1 MPVMGGNEATSLI
14 RTFEASRQGR
24 RSLIVG
30 LVAFSTL
37 LPANSSY
44 YSLPGFDILLHKPV
58 RISELYE
65 MFLGGSQTNLIM
77 LYGSLTEEEKSVYP
91 RLVEK
96 DAVLG
101 DDPRSNAIRDEL
113 ERIKADDAKY
123 FKEDIVIIPFTK
135 VVVKHN
141 AAEPLSAASPPSFN
155 LDSIAL
161 LASLLAKPFSTA
173 TGESRRDSHPILN
186 SAYWPLRFYDLRR
199 IFTGTILAPALPPYP
214 FLMSSRPRRGVPA
227 TPRVISPSPTPSD
240 STARS
245 QDGDGYSGPVTRS
258 AARRRQTGSV
268 TPQLPIQETSGEES
282 DPDLWRARTRSRSPI
297 KARKIQ
303 NLTKVKA
310 ENEPALESAV
320 GDGNLANGAT
330 KSPNGLLAP
339 PPLATGS
346 SIGWNWR
353 DFSRSPSPLGLIPI
367 HRHFQTLIHK
377 HEVPRKALHVSIGF
391 FVYWLYVTGT
401 QTSSV
406 PPYLM
411 TALIPIA
418 SVDYLRHKYPALN
431 QFYVKYLGALMRET
445 EYQGW
450 NGVVFYLLGAW
461 IVLRFFPKDV
471 SVVAVMLLS
480 WCDTAASTFGRLYG
494 RYTPRIRR
502 GKSLAGSFA
511 AFAVGVATAGW
522 FWGVLAPRTGP
533 FPGDDQH
540 PFMFQGV
547 LRMPTLIANMLD
559 FDESAVLRGH
569 AAVGVMSLWSGLV
582 AAGSE
587 VVDLFGW
594 DDNLTIPVLS
604 GLGIWG
610 FLKLFG

>member
-1 MPVMGGNEATSLI
+1 MPVMDGLEATRLI
-14 RTFEASRQGR
+14 RAFEATRPGHR
-24 RSLIVG
+24 RAFIVG
-30 LVAFSTL
+30 LIAHHAYPPDAPIL
-37 LPANSSY
+37 SS
-44 YSLPGFDILLHKPV
+44 PGFDLMFGKPM
-58 RISELYE
+58 RMGELYN
-65 MFLGGSQTNLIM
+65 MFLGGPQTNIIM
-77 LYGSLTEEEKSVYP
+77 LYGNLTEEEKSVYP
-91 RLVEK
+91 RQPEEDVK
-96 DAVLG
+96 LG
-101 DDPRSNAIRDEL
+101 DDPRSNAIRNEL
-113 ERIKADDAKY
+113 KRWADSGY
-123 FKEDIVIIPFTK
+123 LPTSTYILRQQ
-135 VVVKHN
+135 HN
-141 AAEPLSAASPPSFN
+141 AAEPSSAASPPSVN

-161 LASLLAKPFSTA
+161 LASLLAKPFASA
-173 TGESRRDSHPILN
+173 TSEPRRDSHLVLH
-186 SAYWPLRFYDLRR
+186 SAFWPLRLSDLRR
-199 IFTGTILAPALPPYP
+199 IFTGTVSAPVLPPCP
-214 FLMSSRPRRGVPA
+214 FPMSSRARRGVPA

-240 STARS
+240 
-245 QDGDGYSGPVTRS
+245 QDGSGSYLGPVTRS

-268 TPQLPIQETSGEES
+268 TPQLPIRESLDEES
-282 DPDLWRARTRSRSPI
+282 DPELRRARTRSRSPI
-297 KARKIQ
+297 KARKMQ
-303 NLTKVKA
+303 NLA
-310 ENEPALESAV
+310 SAKPETQP
-320 GDGNLANGAT
+320 GSSSAGNAVNHANGAT
-330 KSPNGLLAP
+330 KSSDGLLAP
-339 PPLATGS
+339 PSLATGLYT
-346 SIGWNWR
+346 GWNWR

-411 TALIPIA
+411 AALVPIA
-418 SVDYLRHKYPALN
+418 TVDFLRHKYASLN
-431 QFYVKYLGALMRET
+431 RLYVKYLGALMRET
-445 EYQGW
+445 EYAGW
-450 NGVVFYLLGAW
+450 NGVIFYLLGAW

-471 SVVAVMLLS
+471 SVVSVMLLS

-502 GKSLAGSFA
+502 GKSLAGSLA
-511 AFAVGVATAGW
+511 AFLVGVMTAGW
-522 FWGVLAPRTGP
+522 FWGILAPRTGP

-547 LRMPTLIANMLD
+547 LRMPAAMTNLLGLN
-559 FDESAVLRGH
+559 EPAVLRGS

-587 VVDLFGW
+587 VIDMFGW

>member
-1 MPVMGGNEATSLI
+1 MPVMDGREATSLI
-14 RTFEASRQGR
+14 RAFESTRPGHR
-24 RSLIVG
+24 RALIVG
-30 LVAFSTL
+30 LMAYYNDPVDASMFS
-37 LPANSSY
+37 AS
-44 YSLPGFDILLHKPV
+44 GFDLLMSKPLWM
-58 RISELYE
+58 EEMYE
-65 MFLGGSQTNLIM
+65 MFLGGPETNIVM
-77 LYGSLTEEEKSVYP
+77 LYGGLTEEEKSVYP
-91 RLVEK
+91 RLVD

-101 DDPRSNAIRDEL
+101 DDPRSNAIKNEL
-113 ERIKADDAKY
+113 RQQGSRR
-123 FKEDIVIIPFTK
+123 FTK
-135 VVVKHN
+135 IVVKVVE
-141 AAEPLSAASPPSFN
+141 AAEPPSAASPPSFN
-155 LDSIAL
+155 LDSIAFF
-161 LASLLAKPFSTA
+161 ASLLAKPFSTA
-173 TGESRRDSHPILN
+173 TSEPRRDSHPALP
-186 SAYWPLRFYDLRR
+186 SACWPLPFYHLRR
-199 IFTGTILAPALPPYP
+199 IFNGTVFAPALPPYP
-214 FLMSSRPRRGVPA
+214 FSMSSRARRGVPA

-240 STARS
+240 SNNARS
-245 QDGDGYSGPVTRS
+245 QDGGGYFGPVTRS
-258 AARRRQTGSV
+258 ATRRRQTGSV
-268 TPQLPIQETSGEES
+268 TPQLPIRETPDEES
-282 DPDLWRARTRSRSPI
+282 DPELRRARTRSRSPI
-297 KARKIQ
+297 KARKMQ
-303 NLTKVKA
+303 SLARADAETEPRLT
-310 ENEPALESAV
+310 SAAGAV
-320 GDGNLANGAT
+320 NLADGAT
-330 KSPNGLLAP
+330 KSPDGLLAP
-339 PPLATGS
+339 PSLATGS

-411 TALIPIA
+411 AALIPIA
-418 SVDYLRHKYPALN
+418 SVDFLRHKYASLN
-431 QFYVKYLGALMRET
+431 RFYVKYLGALMRET
-445 EYQGW
+445 EYAGW
-450 NGVVFYLLGAW
+450 NGVIFYLLGAW

-480 WCDTAASTFGRLYG
+480 WCDTAASTLGRLYG

-502 GKSLAGSFA
+502 GKSLAGSLA
-511 AFAVGVATAGW
+511 AFLVGVITAGW

-547 LRMPTLIANMLD
+547 LRLPAVVTNMLGLS
-559 FDESAVLRGH
+559 EPAVISGPV
-569 AAVGVMSLWSGLV
+569 AVGVMSLWSGLV

-587 VVDLFGW
+587 VIDMFGW